1 MRSAGSIYWPPGW
14 GAIALFILSLMM
26 YGLIFIASHS
36 LVVPIYLIEELEIP
50 LFGESLMSNYELIS
64 RSASEAMASQFAVLR
79 LAALPLT
86 VLVLIL
92 GGRHLRGPA
101 NRLRGRLQR
110 SFLIFSFVM
119 CALMSFV
126 MLRIVVWSA
135 DALNILGSRTFDAR
149 GSIVGLVEYWFI
161 YAMFLLWMI
170 LATGVAGLSVLMSYK
185 QDGATDG

>member
-1 MRSAGSIYWPPGW
+1 
-14 GAIALFILSLMM
+14 MM

-36 LVVPIYLIEELEIP
+36 LVVPIHLIEEIKIP
-50 LFGESLMSNYELIS
+50 LIGESIISNYELIS
-64 RSASEAMASQFAVLR
+64 RSASEAMAGQFVVLR

-119 CALMSFV
+119 CTLMSFV

-161 YAMFLLWMI
+161 YAMFLPWMI
-170 LATGVAGLSVLMSYK
+170 LATGVAGLSVLMSYR